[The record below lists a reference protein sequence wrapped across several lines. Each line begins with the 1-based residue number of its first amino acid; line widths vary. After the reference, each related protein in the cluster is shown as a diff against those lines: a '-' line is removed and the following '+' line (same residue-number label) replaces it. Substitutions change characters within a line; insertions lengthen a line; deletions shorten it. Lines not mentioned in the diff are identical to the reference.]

1 MDVTD
6 DAQGPLDPRIQIE
19 LENLNTATDDINKLE
34 IELDEAKTSFNHWQ
48 SESWKKLLDIRN
60 KIGAEHVEKARCYY
74 DAVKIARQAQ
84 LQSQHQTHL
93 FKRASEIHATA
104 KETVALAEARF
115 ISHKHEWNF
124 DQAWQ
129 DMLNHATIQIRDAA
143 DKEAICRRE
152 HQMKIMLLEDAIKK
166 VQQLEEK
173 YRRAIIRTR
182 PFFDLQD
189 HNEQEIITQ
198 CAKISCLEKAIKD
211 AKRAYSKSFRAL
223 EEISNEIHQQRRD
236 YVMMVNGPREPGVGA
251 ELISPAESL
260 NYEKEL
266 NNVITGDRMN
276 SLASGS
282 SDVDTDERERDIA
295 DIMELKERMENIGGR
310 SVDGSE
316 STSNQWELELQASLE
331 KLNTLTNKNSNWN
344 SPTRNENSLSILK
357 LNADRLNNCESDFTN
372 NSPMIEQTMQRNYN
386 QSKQLPVNFQLMK
399 KISFNNDEKIGT
411 NQGWQSLT
419 QSPINSIIN
428 RSKMAIKNSLSKSL
442 TNSPI
447 NIGFKSGKSNIINN
461 LLSDDSH
468 NATIN
473 VNNSTIDN
481 LSPLKNNQK
490 DLNNANDNN
499 KLTVPMNESK
509 TTSVNNSNEQEISC
523 DRVNDENG
531 NCSNDSGL
539 LGNSESKS
547 LSVHETHDNCLLEKN
562 CEVKFVDNAK
572 FKEASCKISSIK
584 ELPLLSIFES
594 SNKLKI
600 SKDKSCSMINLTEKP
615 HLKSRFDNLA
625 MGNIQAIS
633 IERLANARHI
643 LMAEHEDTKLKL
655 SNKK

>member
-48 SESWKKLLDIRN
+48 SESLKKLLDIKN
-60 KIGAEHVEKARCYY
+60 KIGAGYVEKARCYY
-74 DAVKIARQAQ
+74 DADKLAGQAQ
-84 LQSQHQTHL
+84 LQIEHQTRL
-93 FKRASEIHATA
+93 FKRANEIHDTA

-129 DMLNHATIQIRDAA
+129 DMLNHATIQVRDAY
-143 DKEAICRRE
+143 DKKAIYERE
-152 HQMKIMLLEDAIKK
+152 LNMKIRLYQDATKK
-166 VQQLEEK
+166 AQQLKEK
-173 YRRAIIRTR
+173 YRQAIIRAR
-182 PFFDLQD
+182 PFFDQQD
-189 HNEQEIITQ
+189 YDEQEILMQ
-198 CAKISCLEKAIKD
+198 KAKISCLEKAIKD
-211 AKRAYSKSFRAL
+211 AKRAYSRSFRAL

-266 NNVITGDRMN
+266 NNVTGDRMN

-282 SDVDTDERERDIA
+282 SDIDERERDIA

-344 SPTRNENSLSILK
+344 SPIRSENSLSILK
-357 LNADRLNNCESDFTN
+357 LNSDSLNNCQSDFKN
-372 NSPMIEQTMQRNYN
+372 NSPMMDQRKQQNYN
-386 QSKQLPVNFQLMK
+386 LSKKLPVNFQLMK
-399 KISFNNDEKIGT
+399 KIGLNNDENIGN
-411 NQGWQSLT
+411 NQGSQSLT
-419 QSPINSIIN
+419 QSPINSILN
-428 RSKMAIKNSLSKSL
+428 RSRMAIKNSLSKSL

-461 LLSDDSH
+461 LLSVDSH
-468 NATIN
+468 DATIS
-473 VNNSTIDN
+473 VNNSTIN
-481 LSPLKNNQK
+481 NISSLKNNQK
-490 DLNNANDNN
+490 DSNNANDNN
-499 KLTVPMNESK
+499 ELTVPINESK
-509 TTSVNNSNEQEISC
+509 TVYNSNEQEISC
-523 DRVNDENG
+523 DRINDENG
-531 NCSNDSGL
+531 NCSNDSGI
-539 LGNSESKS
+539 LGNSECKS
-547 LSVHETHDNCLLEKN
+547 ISVHETHDNCLLEKN
-562 CEVKFVDNAK
+562 CEIKFVDNAK

-584 ELPLLSIFES
+584 ELPLLSIFER

-600 SKDKSCSMINLTEKP
+600 SKDKSCSMINLAEKQN
-615 HLKSRFDNLA
+615 LKSRFDNSA
-625 MGNIQAIS
+625 MGNIQAVS
-633 IERLANARHI
+633 VERLANARHI
-643 LMAEHEDTKLKL
+643 LMAEHADTKLKL

>member
-1 MDVTD
+1 
-6 DAQGPLDPRIQIE
+6 
-19 LENLNTATDDINKLE
+19 
-34 IELDEAKTSFNHWQ
+34 
-48 SESWKKLLDIRN
+48 
-60 KIGAEHVEKARCYY
+60 
-74 DAVKIARQAQ
+74 
-84 LQSQHQTHL
+84 
-93 FKRASEIHATA
+93 
-104 KETVALAEARF
+104 
-115 ISHKHEWNF
+115 
-124 DQAWQ
+124 
-129 DMLNHATIQIRDAA
+129 
-143 DKEAICRRE
+143 
-152 HQMKIMLLEDAIKK
+152 
-166 VQQLEEK
+166 
-173 YRRAIIRTR
+173 
-182 PFFDLQD
+182 
-189 HNEQEIITQ
+189 
-198 CAKISCLEKAIKD
+198 
-211 AKRAYSKSFRAL
+211 
-223 EEISNEIHQQRRD
+223 
-236 YVMMVNGPREPGVGA
+236 
-251 ELISPAESL
+251 
-260 NYEKEL
+260 
-266 NNVITGDRMN
+266 
-276 SLASGS
+276 
-282 SDVDTDERERDIA
+282 
-295 DIMELKERMENIGGR
+295 MELKERMENIGGR

-344 SPTRNENSLSILK
+344 SPTRSENSLSILK
-357 LNADRLNNCESDFTN
+357 LNADSLNNCESDCTN
-372 NSPMIEQTMQRNYN
+372 NSSMINQTLQQNYN
-386 QSKQLPVNFQLMK
+386 ESKQLPVNFQLMK
-399 KISFNNDEKIGT
+399 KISFSNDENIGT

-428 RSKMAIKNSLSKSL
+428 RSRMAIKNSLSKSL

-468 NATIN
+468 DATIN
-473 VNNSTIDN
+473 INNSTIDN

-499 KLTVPMNESK
+499 KLAVPMNESK
-509 TTSVNNSNEQEISC
+509 ITSVNNSKEQEISC

-531 NCSNDSGL
+531 NCSNNSGL
-539 LGNSESKS
+539 LANSESKS
-547 LSVHETHDNCLLEKN
+547 LSAHETHDNCLLEKN

-633 IERLANARHI
+633 VERLANARHI